1 MANTQQTMKKI
12 RSKIRRVV
20 GDDVELEDH
29 FFTFDRQTQQIV
41 TNRVI
46 GGWHFIFDLEGN
58 EIEEKR
64 HRHR

>member
-1 MANTQQTMKKI
+1 MANTQQTLNKVHRKV
-12 RSKIRRVV
+12 RSVV
-20 GDDVELEDH
+20 GDSVEIEDH
-29 FFTFDRQTQQIV
+29 FFTFDRSTQQIV
-41 TNRVI
+41 TNREI